1 MGMESSQPPTTPV
14 MALVPPGPVVTQTA
28 AIFIVD
34 PGVAF
39 RRNGTRLLMVVKGA
53 VEARLMAQAVVQ
65 MHGPASGDHEYIR
78 NPLIHQLPCNVVGNF
93 HSHKNVYSSPAH
105 CACT

>member
-1 MGMESSQPPTTPV
+1 MESSQPPTTPV
-14 MALVPPGPVVTQTA
+14 MALVA
-28 AIFIVD
+28 AWSCGHADRSDLIVD

-65 MHGPASGDHEYIR
+65 MHGPASGDHEYIG